1 MVRNNVYARPLRL
14 EDAITLLHEQQWCLI
29 SGGTDF
35 YPSLK
40 DKNLTGPVMDVTDI
54 SFLKGIKETDGYWKI
69 GALTTWTQLL
79 KTDLPPAFEALK
91 QAAREIGSIQIQN
104 RATVIGNICNA
115 SPAADGVPALIILD
129 ADVELT
135 SIRGNRKVALKDFI
149 VGNRQTLRKLD
160 EIVTF
165 INIPKRNLQYNSVF
179 RKLGARKYMI
189 ISIAMIALK
198 IGLENNGRI
207 NEAAIAVGACSAVA
221 KRLYELERL
230 IKGKTV
236 REASKFINASHFS
249 CLTPLT
255 DLRATS
261 TYRKRAAEILIKR
274 AVLQYQK

>member
-1 MVRNNVYARPLRL
+1 MVRYNVYARPQRL

-40 DKNLTGPVMDVTDI
+40 DKNLTCPVMDVTDI

-149 VGNRQTLRKLD
+149 TGNRQTLRKSD
-160 EIVTF
+160 EIVAF

-198 IGLENNGRI
+198 LDLESNGRI

-236 REASKFINASHFS
+236 REAGKFINASHFS